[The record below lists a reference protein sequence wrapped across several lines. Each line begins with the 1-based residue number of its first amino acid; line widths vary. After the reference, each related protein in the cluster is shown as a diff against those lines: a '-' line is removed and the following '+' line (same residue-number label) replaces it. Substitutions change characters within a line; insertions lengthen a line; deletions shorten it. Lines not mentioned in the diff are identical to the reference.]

1 MAEKRM
7 FAKSVIDS
15 DNFLDMPLT
24 TQALYF
30 HLGMRAD
37 DDGFID
43 SPRKIQR
50 AIGCSDDDLKLLIAK
65 GFAIAFNSGIIV
77 IRHWNINNTLRGD
90 RRKKTVYISERD
102 CLRIAENGV
111 YEYSETTGNTIYR
124 AICPTNDGQLT
135 TNSPTNDGQLTA
147 QYSIVECNVEK
158 NRISMST
165 DVDAK
170 PRPTVDYTHIVDLF
184 NSICTSLPKVQAV
197 TDRRK
202 KSIRAASQTVA
213 DFGGWEK
220 IFETVQHSDFLT
232 GRSGAWSGCG
242 FDWILKPANLVKII
256 EGNYTDG
263 KTRKDVAV
271 YGDHID
277 VGTTF

>member
-37 DDGFID
+37 DDGFVD
-43 SPRKIQR
+43 CPRKIQR

-65 GFAIAFNSGIIV
+65 GFVIAFNSGIIV
-77 IRHWNINNTLRGD
+77 IRHWRLHNYIPKD
-90 RRKKTVYISERD
+90 RYKE
-102 CLRIAENGV
+102 
-111 YEYSETTGNTIYR
+111 TIYLKEK
-124 AICPTNDGQLT
+124 AQLT
-135 TNSPTNDGQLTA
+135 TDENRV
-147 QYSIVECNVEK
+147 YSDPHEAVPAVSYTDCIQTVYEMDTQIREEK
-158 NRISMST
+158 RREEKSNISMST

-170 PRPTVDYTHIVDLF
+170 PRPTVDYAHIVDLF
-184 NSICTSLPKVQAV
+184 NSICTSLPKVQSI

-202 KSIRAASQTVA
+202 KAIRSVSQAVA
-213 DFGGWEK
+213 DFGSWDK
-220 IFETVQHSDFLT
+220 LFQTVEQSDFLT